1 MRLLP
6 VLLLVMSLAARAQ
19 DAVLADDPLAEQQ
32 RLAGV
37 LRRATADYEQGDYRQ
52 ALTRLDALPGAAA
65 GDLSVLNLRA
75 ATLTKA
81 GEYEQA
87 ARIFEEILRANP
99 DYFPAAF
106 NAAEVQFLRGDRE
119 GALETFRRL
128 RQRDPQ
134 NELLR
139 FKVFLC
145 QISLGRDGEAE
156 KTARAMQP
164 TGATPSWFYASALL
178 ARRQGD
184 ERQASKNLQAARALY
199 GADACR
205 LFDES
210 VATAGL

>member
-19 DAVLADDPLAEQQ
+19 DAVPADDPLAEQQ

-106 NAAEVQFLRGDRE
+106 NAVSWARKSLSPPAYFWDATTSPPRAV
-119 GALETFRRL
+119 
-128 RQRDPQ
+128 
-134 NELLR
+134 
-139 FKVFLC
+139 KVLANT
-145 QISLGRDGEAE
+145 S
-156 KTARAMQP
+156 ARP
-164 TGATPSWFYASALL
+164 T
-178 ARRQGD
+178 
-184 ERQASKNLQAARALY
+184 E
-199 GADACR
+199 
-205 LFDES
+205 
-210 VATAGL
+210 